1 MNGKMSNTFEKEL
14 QKLFG
19 DGKII
24 ENPTYSGRT
33 CFGTL
38 GKDLRVRA
46 QFVSTRVSSEYDA
59 LKLTIL
65 NRTDGP
71 VDSLTLKMEDLLG
84 MKPVPNNPNFRDGVI
99 PRLWEAYGEV
109 KWYAYRPNTKDYKI
123 IQEAAER
130 YLSVF
135 RGRQQ
140 EREQSGPRLVYICA
154 PLDENVSENIEFAR
168 IKAQEV
174 LQFGDIPICP
184 HLMFPPI
191 IGLEHPELEQKMRKM
206 GLRMIETCQQV
217 NVYGTVLSK
226 GMQTEINRAVLL
238 NIPVKSDANVVSY
251 KLQKSKKKKGKNAY
265 ER

>member
-1 MNGKMSNTFEKEL
+1 MSNTFEQKL

-65 NRTDGP
+65 NRTEGL

-84 MKPVPNNPNFRDGVI
+84 TKPVPNNPNFHDGVI
-99 PRLWEAYGEV
+99 PRLWDAYGEV
-109 KWYAYRPNTKDYKI
+109 KWYAYHPNTKDYKI
-123 IQEAAER
+123 IREAVER
-130 YLSVF
+130 YLNVF
-135 RGRQQ
+135 RDRQQ
-140 EREQSGPRLVYICA
+140 EREQSGPKLVYVCA
-154 PLDENVSENIEFAR
+154 ALDKYAAENIEFAR
-168 IKAQEV
+168 QKAQEIF
-174 LQFGDIPICP
+174 QSGDIPICP
-184 HLMFPPI
+184 HLMFSSI
-191 IGLEHPELEQKMRKM
+191 AGVEKSTINLRLLEV
-206 GLRMIETCQQV
+206 CQQV
-217 NVYGTVLSK
+217 NIYGNILTEE
-226 GMQTEINRAVLL
+226 MQVEINHAVSL
-238 NIPVKSDANVVSY
+238 NIPVKKTELSPHLKS
-251 KLQKSKKKKGKNAY
+251 QKSHKKKGKNAY